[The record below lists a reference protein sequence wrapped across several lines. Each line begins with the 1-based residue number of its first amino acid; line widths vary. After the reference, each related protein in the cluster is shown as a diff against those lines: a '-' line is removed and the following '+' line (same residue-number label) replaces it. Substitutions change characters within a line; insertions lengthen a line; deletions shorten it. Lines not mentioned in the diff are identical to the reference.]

1 MENKKLTINNIDTIR
16 EEIECNYYGAVK
28 TTVLN
33 LIETSYEDELEN
45 NKIEISYIDEIVSRV
60 VESED
65 FNDYVDSIIQNEI
78 ANVFKENNIN
88 VD

>member
-16 EEIECNYYGAVK
+16 EETECNYYGAVK

-33 LIETSYEDELEN
+33 LIETSYEDELEK
-45 NKIEISYIDEIVSRV
+45 NKIEISYIDKIVNRV
-60 VESED
+60 IDSEE